1 MRDADSGG
9 VPEGFVI
16 AADILQRAIKKA
28 TFPLTEKGLSAI
40 SPKKQKKGTMKS
52 SIIEYFIEL
61 ISIDSESKHEKA
73 VAMQLKQDLL
83 ELGAEITFDTAN
95 EKTGGD
101 VGNLY
106 AYIPGTIEKEPILF
120 CAHMD
125 TVKPGI
131 GIKPQFDGEQ
141 IITNGT
147 TVLGGD
153 DKSGIVEAI
162 WAIKELQDAGED
174 YGPVE
179 LLFTISEE
187 IGLLGAKYLDYSL
200 IKSTFGYAL
209 DGHTVGSLVVG
220 APSQNSMKFT
230 IKGKEA
236 HAGVEPEN
244 GVSAIQI
251 AARAIDAMQ
260 LGRIDEETTCS
271 VGIISG
277 GAATNIIPNEV
288 VLKCEARSHDFA
300 RLTAV
305 TEAMKTAL
313 EKAVI
318 DFTTPDFTPQLI
330 CEIQTEYK
338 NFRFDET
345 ADVVQLGKV
354 ASEAIQLP
362 FHAVVGGG
370 GSDAN
375 IFSQN
380 GLQVV
385 IAGTGMDKVHTVNET
400 LNTKDLINGARW
412 VKEVIRA
419 WARK

>member
-1 MRDADSGG
+1 MHPCLNS
-9 VPEGFVI
+9 
-16 AADILQRAIKKA
+16 KKR
-28 TFPLTEKGLSAI
+28 TFPLTEKLLPAI
-40 SPKKQKKGTMKS
+40 SPKKSKKGSMKS

-83 ELGAEITFDTAN
+83 ELGAEVTFDAAN
-95 EKTGGD
+95 AKTGGE
-101 VGNLY
+101 VGNLH
-106 AYIPGTIEKEPILF
+106 AFIPGTLDVEPILF

-125 TVKPGI
+125 TVTPGN
-131 GIKPQFDGEQ
+131 GVQPHFDGEQ
-141 IITNGT
+141 IITDGT

-153 DKSGIVEAI
+153 DKSGIAQII
-162 WAIKELQDAGED
+162 WAVKELQDAGEAH
-174 YGPVE
+174 GPVE
-179 LLFTISEE
+179 ILFTISEE
-187 IGLLGAKYLDYSL
+187 IGLLGAKHLDYSL
-200 IKSTFGYAL
+200 IQSKIGYAL

-236 HAGVEPEN
+236 HAGVEPEK

-251 AARAIDAMQ
+251 AARAIDNMQ

-271 VGIISG
+271 VGIITG

-288 VLKCEARSHDFA
+288 VLKCEARSHDFEK
-300 RLTAV
+300 LTAA
-305 TEAMKTAL
+305 TTAMKAAL
-313 EKAVI
+313 EQAVK
-318 DFTTPDFTPQLI
+318 DFTTADFTPLLI
-330 CEIQTEYK
+330 CEIATEYK

-345 ADVVQLGKV
+345 ADVVQLGKM

-375 IFSQN
+375 IFNQN
-380 GLQVV
+380 GLQMV
-385 IAGTGMDKVHTVNET
+385 IAGTGMDKVHTVHET
-400 LNTKDLINGARW
+400 INTNDLINGARW

-419 WARK
+419 QARK